1 MTTQEVTELRNI
13 AKLLQGRGD
22 VAMARRL
29 KRIASMVESLVQPRN
44 KAEVHITGLLVP
56 IIRHLIYL
64 AEAQARG
71 IELPELMHWER
82 EVRAWM
88 GQVQAIN
95 RAPKRRVRVYFSP
108 KEIDALSEEIVEALK
123 ETARD
128 QLAREGFQPPEVTS
142 DLVKQARVL
151 SDFAPLHPEV
161 RALFIFNPS
170 LPGGGSG

>member
-13 AKLLQGRGD
+13 AKLLEGRGD
-22 VAMARRL
+22 IALARRL

-44 KAEVHITGLLVP
+44 KAEVHITGLLFP
-56 IIRHLIYL
+56 IVRHLMYL

-71 IELPELMHWER
+71 IDRPERTHWER

-95 RAPKRRVRVYFSP
+95 RAPKRRVRVHFSP
-108 KEIDALSEEIVEALK
+108 KEIDELSEDIVEALK
-123 ETARD
+123 DTARD
-128 QLAREGFQPPEVTS
+128 QLAREGFQPPEMTS

-151 SDFAPLHPEV
+151 SDFAPVHPEV
-161 RALFIFNPS
+161 NALFMQ
-170 LPGGGSG
+170 

>member
-13 AKLLQGRGD
+13 ARLLDGRGD
-22 VAMARRL
+22 GALARRL
-29 KRIASMVESLVQPRN
+29 RRIASMVESLVQPRN

-71 IELPELMHWER
+71 THPPEQPHWER

-88 GQVQAIN
+88 GQIQAIN

-108 KEIDALSEEIVEALK
+108 KEIDDLSEDIVEALK
-123 ETARD
+123 DTARD
-128 QLAREGFQPPEVTS
+128 QLAREGFQPSEVTS

-151 SDFAPLHPEV
+151 SDFVPVHPEV
-161 RALFIFNPS
+161 RDLFIH
-170 LPGGGSG
+170 